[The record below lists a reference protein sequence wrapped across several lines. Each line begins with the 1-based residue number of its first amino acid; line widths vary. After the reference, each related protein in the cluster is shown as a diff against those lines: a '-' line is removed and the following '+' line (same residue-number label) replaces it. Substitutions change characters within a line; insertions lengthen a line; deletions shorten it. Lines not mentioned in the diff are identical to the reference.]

1 MAKEEVQEAVVEEPT
16 NTEEYEDEL
25 SPWYYFFSEGCG
37 WCKKANPVVEELNK
51 DGYDILML
59 DLAEPDNA
67 KLQQE
72 LKDEFGVQ
80 CGTPWFLNAD
90 TGKGVCGF
98 REKDVLETWLAG
110 EDVPEPPRPKG
121 PPPQVPF
128 HGAST
133 VEEKEFTKQHNKWLK
148 ENDHLPKK
156 MIKTAKQ
163 ILALPRAK
171 SNPPQPPNLSPQ
183 TINTITETA
192 IDDWGIALT
201 RWSEENDHLPKGN
214 RPPVDKLVENMKN
227 RRNHLLQDP
236 DGVPQ
241 RAPQQVPQQ
250 VQQNTVNTPQSVNTL
265 DAKVQALEVK
275 ITKLMDHFGVK

>member
-1 MAKEEVQEAVVEEPT
+1 MPAKGKIAYICSSCGTKHPKWTGQCNECGIWNSLSETKVDQIGVQERVARLQSRSIKNDSKKEALT
-16 NTEEYEDEL
+16 LAL
-25 SPWYYFFSEGCG
+25 SMIDLTTLEGRDSPNKVRQLCY
-37 WCKKANPVVEELNK
+37 KA
-51 DGYDILML
+51 
-59 DLAEPDNA
+59 
-67 KLQQE
+67 
-72 LKDEFGVQ
+72 
-80 CGTPWFLNAD
+80 T
-90 TGKGVCGF
+90 
-98 REKDVLETWLAG
+98 
-110 EDVPEPPRPKG
+110 
-121 PPPQVPF
+121 
-128 HGAST
+128 
-133 VEEKEFTKQHNKWLK
+133 
-148 ENDHLPKK
+148 HLHESFPGLPHVAAICVYAP

-227 RRNHLLQDP
+227 RRNHLLQYP